1 MAQRRLGL
9 LALVD
14 FEKLFYTDNM
24 KKLIVLIIVAAF
36 CAPGPVF
43 AVSLET
49 PFHAENSP
57 QALNLAPAPLDIDIA
72 PADGVSNKELEQ
84 VNIEDKETL
93 PAPLIQQAAPKLS
106 FASIV
111 AEPKVK
117 PNPIQKI
124 KRRVS
129 GVIKY
134 TKKALSVNRQNI
146 TGSLAQFFDR
156 SQRFSNPVK
165 ESVGVATPPR
175 RPLSLKPWDTAAVM
189 AGAAASMAG
198 VQIAV
203 AAPIQALQNAP
214 VHHSSGASMLTYLTL
229 TVAAIVFTDWVI
241 KHWKKTAAT
250 TSLMTA
256 AYYGDIDAVKRSI
269 AAGADVNAEGSSG
282 MTALILAA
290 MYGRADIIKLLI
302 AAGADVNARAV
313 SSYGD
318 TALMIAA
325 RYGYA
330 DVVKLLIAAG
340 APGKE

>member
-1 MAQRRLGL
+1 
-9 LALVD
+9 
-14 FEKLFYTDNM
+14 M
-24 KKLIVLIIVAAF
+24 KKIIALIIAVALL
-36 CAPGPVF
+36 APGPAF
-43 AVSLET
+43 AASLET
-49 PFHAENSP
+49 SFHAENSP

-72 PADGVSNKELEQ
+72 PADGVSNKELKQ
-84 VNIEDKETL
+84 VNIENKETL
-93 PAPLIQQAAPKLS
+93 QTSLIQETAIQGAPPKLNFS
-106 FASIV
+106 AIV